1 MNLPPTGNLVRT
13 ATQTAFNLGKN
24 FLPCRRKVCN
34 RKIEFSKSD
43 GKFFGRCAQRGDWDF
58 SAVPVTPFSLASGC
72 PKNFSCW
79 LIGDFSPST
88 WQKFFITK
96 RSDAEGTHPD
106 HEHRHCRPAC
116 FLSHLRPPYHP
127 AFATSPP
134 TNAIFVSFHWSCGL
148 ECTICR
154 ASKSIQVFAWLLSVR
169 WRSLALAVMTNSI
182 VHGRRLAA
190 VPSLPPKKT
199 GPRNSTVAP
208 WLGRFPSGALQ
219 NHLQC
224 FHPIGVFS
232 AGVDSRP
239 VPPPTAESGA
249 GNTEPPP
256 GAIRPRSPPG
266 PHSPRFCCRRCQTE
280 PRLVLQPITWFEQR
294 RLTAPR
300 GTNTQNSPVP
310 FPISIAS
317 TGPRRRG
324 NTMGRFRVSGSHP
337 ARRQETRPSSA
348 EP

>member
-1 MNLPPTGNLVRT
+1 MWIGVHNL
-13 ATQTAFNLGKN
+13 
-24 FLPCRRKVCN
+24 
-34 RKIEFSKSD
+34 S
-43 GKFFGRCAQRGDWDF
+43 GDQ
-58 SAVPVTPFSLASGC
+58 C
-72 PKNFSCW
+72 
-79 LIGDFSPST
+79 
-88 WQKFFITK
+88 
-96 RSDAEGTHPD
+96 
-106 HEHRHCRPAC
+106 
-116 FLSHLRPPYHP
+116 Y
-127 AFATSPP
+127 TSVGMDP
-134 TNAIFVSFHWSCGL
+134 
-148 ECTICR
+148 
-154 ASKSIQVFAWLLSVR
+154 Q
-169 WRSLALAVMTNSI
+169 RSLAIHRVGHDVEFDRPRTTACRSPI
-182 VHGRRLAA
+182 
-190 VPSLPPKKT
+190 PPAKKT
-199 GPRNSTVAP
+199 RPRNSTVAP
-208 WLGRFPSGALQ
+208 RLGRFPSGALP

-324 NTMGRFRVSGSHP
+324 DTMGRFRVSGSHP
-337 ARRQETRPSSA
+337 ARPQETRPSSA
-348 EP
+348 AP